1 MKNLLIAAALCV
13 FAASAHADHGSCSIH
28 AKEQKLSGAAK
39 NSYVKKC
46 QKDAS
51 AACAASANE
60 KKLSGAARNS
70 HIKKCNKDAA

>member
-1 MKNLLIAAALCV
+1 MKNVLIAAALCL

-28 AKEQKLSGAAK
+28 AKEQKLNGAAK
-39 NSYVKKC
+39 NSYIKKC
-46 QKDAS
+46 QKDAA
-51 AACAASANE
+51 AACKASADE